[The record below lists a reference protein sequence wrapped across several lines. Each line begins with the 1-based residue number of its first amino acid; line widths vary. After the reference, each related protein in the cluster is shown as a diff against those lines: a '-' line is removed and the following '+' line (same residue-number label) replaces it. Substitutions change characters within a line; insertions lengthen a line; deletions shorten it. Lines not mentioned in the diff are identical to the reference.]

1 MIRSWLSSF
10 KKEGQYGILILVK
23 SMIIYFYFWI
33 RLHKDFDPIM
43 YLCIEVVYDNY
54 DYMIADVLH
63 RIRLPDSH
71 NLKRPKT
78 TKSSQQEELKLVSK
92 ELHHFCH
99 FMHGFSGGVKN
110 WPIL

>member
-1 MIRSWLSSF
+1 
-10 KKEGQYGILILVK
+10 
-23 SMIIYFYFWI
+23 
-33 RLHKDFDPIM
+33 M

-78 TKSSQQEELKLVSK
+78 TKSSRQEELKLVSK
-92 ELHHFCH
+92 ELNHFNYFVH
-99 FMHGFSGGVKN
+99 SFIFVRSFGMT
-110 WPIL
+110 ILFRDLLTSIQGISH